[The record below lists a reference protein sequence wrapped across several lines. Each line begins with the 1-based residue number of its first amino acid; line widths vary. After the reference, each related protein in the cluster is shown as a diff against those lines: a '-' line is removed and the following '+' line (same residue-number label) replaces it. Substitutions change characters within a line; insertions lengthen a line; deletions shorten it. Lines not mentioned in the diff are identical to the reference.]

1 MAPRPVPSI
10 QRFVFVGFGLLVA
23 LVAVTIY
30 FLGAIAD
37 LVKEYHSV
45 CVLGFT
51 AAVAIWTWWVGFS
64 LFRRKVEAEGDGR
77 Q

>member
-1 MAPRPVPSI
+1 MEPRPAPSI
-10 QRFVFVGFGLLVA
+10 QRFVFAGIALLVA
-23 LVAVTIY
+23 LVVVTIY

-37 LVKEYHSV
+37 LVKEYHAV

-51 AAVAIWTWWVGFS
+51 GAVAVWTWWVGFH

-77 Q
+77 Y

>member
-1 MAPRPVPSI
+1 MAPRPAPSI
-10 QRFVFVGFGLLVA
+10 QRFVFAGLGLLVA

-37 LVKEYHSV
+37 LVKEYHAV

-51 AAVAIWTWWVGFS
+51 AAVALWAWWVAFH

-77 Q
+77 H

>member
-1 MAPRPVPSI
+1 MASRPAPSL
-10 QRFVFVGFGLLVA
+10 QRFVFVGLGLVVA

-37 LVKEYHSV
+37 LVKEYHAV

-51 AAVAIWTWWVGFS
+51 ATVAIWTWWVGFH
-64 LFRRKVEAEGDGR
+64 LFRRKVESETDGR
-77 Q
+77 H